1 MKNILPLLEIMLTH
15 SMSTARVERGF
26 SHMNIIKNSGRT
38 LLRNDTLNSCMEIKV
53 NGPTLEEFKADAA
66 VLHWMN
72 NGQRHLNGHKK

>member
-1 MKNILPLLEIMLTH
+1 
-15 SMSTARVERGF
+15 MSTARVETGF

-53 NGPTLEEFKADAA
+53 NGPTLGEFKADAA

-72 NGQRHLNGHKK
+72 NGQRHLNGYKK